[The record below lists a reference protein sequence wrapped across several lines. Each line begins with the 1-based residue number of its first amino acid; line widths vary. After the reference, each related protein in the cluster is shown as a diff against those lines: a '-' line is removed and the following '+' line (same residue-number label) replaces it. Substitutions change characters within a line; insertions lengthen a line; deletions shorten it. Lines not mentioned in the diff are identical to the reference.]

1 MHALAKG
8 MFGNNSYKSKE
19 KVCMPWLRVYL
30 AITLTKARKKYALL
44 TYLVEQG
51 YIAIIF
57 TMSMEKV
64 CMPKKYGG
72 RLHIVLYVVNFDLL
86 LRHSKQNRGRR
97 YGDCEETF
105 MEFEIVPFSRKGT
118 NINQNFKQFRFSDS
132 YRETMYCCVSL
143 SYEPNCNFYHYLAS
157 ISFVLEIFATLDYLR
172 SIFYLAAKKH

>member
-1 MHALAKG
+1 
-8 MFGNNSYKSKE
+8 MFSNNSYKSKE

-72 RLHIVLYVVNFDLL
+72 RLHIVLYVVNFLCNVNLL
-86 LRHSKQNRGRR
+86 DPCTLVFKAMHEYVVVLVVPDREIISSWHRSSTNRCR
-97 YGDCEETF
+97 DKNAF
-105 MEFEIVPFSRKGT
+105 FF
-118 NINQNFKQFRFSDS
+118 
-132 YRETMYCCVSL
+132 
-143 SYEPNCNFYHYLAS
+143 
-157 ISFVLEIFATLDYLR
+157 
-172 SIFYLAAKKH
+172 